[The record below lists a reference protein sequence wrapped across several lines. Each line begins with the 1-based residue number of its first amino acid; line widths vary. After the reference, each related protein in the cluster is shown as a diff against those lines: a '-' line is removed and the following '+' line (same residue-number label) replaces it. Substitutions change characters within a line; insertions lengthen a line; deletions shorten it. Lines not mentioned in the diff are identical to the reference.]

1 MATLQ
6 SKKVNIVLDSNN
18 DIDLYDE
25 QIDTNKSI
33 SEQNKKD
40 IAKLKG
46 LIANN
51 DSEITLVKSQV
62 TALKNAKPVLT
73 QAEADKIRKD
83 IDNTIKTTNINT
95 TDLTNL
101 TNKVN
106 TNTTNIANTTNNLTN
121 LTTIV
126 KKIDQATTGGTYTSG
141 IGGGSGSGT
150 GLDTKIANLNTRLT
164 NDESD
169 INQLK
174 IDVSNNK
181 TSIGNLS
188 NQLSSFKTNVNSSIT
203 NINNKNG
210 IQDGRLTSLENKIN
224 SLNTQLNGS
233 GGSSSSGSIQSQ
245 IDSIKSDINTINN
258 TTIPSINNLTNNA
271 YNKALSAVNT
281 INNTIN
287 PKLTNLTTQLN
298 SVESDVDSI
307 SDAINNTIIPKINTN
322 TTNTTN
328 ITNNTNAINALK
340 KVIKPNVQDK
350 TINAG
355 GNTTINYDSTMD
367 LYSMQIKVLVKDTM
381 SGSRTINKYIN
392 AEGVCTLAYNS
403 KNSITLYNDADVQL
417 NFKIIVSI

>member
-40 IAKLKG
+40 IATLKG

-73 QAEADKIRKD
+73 QAEVDKIRKD
-83 IDNTIKTTNINT
+83 IDNAIKTTNINT
-95 TDLTNL
+95 TNLTNL

-126 KKIDQATTGGTYTSG
+126 KKIDQVTTGGTYTSG
-141 IGGGSGSGT
+141 SGDDGT
-150 GLDTKIANLNTRLT
+150 GLNTKIANLNTRLT

-188 NQLSSFKTNVNSSIT
+188 NQLSTFKTNVNSSIA

-233 GGSSSSGSIQSQ
+233 GGSSSSGSIKSQ
-245 IDSIKSDINTINN
+245 INSIKSDINTINN
-258 TTIPSINNLTNNA
+258 TTIPSINNLANNA

-307 SDAINNTIIPKINTN
+307 SDAINNTIISKIN
-322 TTNTTN
+322 TNTTN

-340 KVIKPNVQDK
+340 KVIKPNIQDK

-403 KNSITLYNDADVQL
+403 KNSITLYNDADAQL

>member
-6 SKKVNIVLDSNN
+6 SKNVNIVLDSNN
-18 DIDLYDE
+18 DVDLYDE
-25 QIDTNKSI
+25 QIDTNKSV

-40 IAKLKG
+40 IAILKG

-62 TALKNAKPVLT
+62 TTLKNAKPVLT

-121 LTTIV
+121 LTIVV

-141 IGGGSGSGT
+141 IGGGSSGSGT
-150 GLDTKIANLNTRLT
+150 GLNTKIANLNTRLT

-188 NQLSSFKTNVNSSIT
+188 NQLSSFKTNVNSSIA

-210 IQDGRLTSLENKIN
+210 VQDGRLTSLENKIN

-258 TTIPSINNLTNNA
+258 TTIQPINNLTNNA

-298 SVESDVDSI
+298 DVENDIDSI
-307 SDAINNTIIPKINTN
+307 LIPKIN
-322 TTNTTN
+322 TNTTN

-367 LYSMQIKVLVKDTM
+367 LYSMQIKVLVKDTI

>member
-18 DIDLYDE
+18 DVDLYDE

-33 SEQNKKD
+33 SEKNKKD
-40 IAKLKG
+40 IATLKG

-73 QAEADKIRKD
+73 QAEVDKIRKD

-121 LTTIV
+121 LTTVV
-126 KKIDQATTGGTYTSG
+126 KKIDQVTTGGTYTSG

-150 GLDTKIANLNTRLT
+150 GFDTKIANLNTRLT

-181 TSIGNLS
+181 TSIGGLS
-188 NQLSSFKTNVNSSIT
+188 NQLSSFKTNVNSSIA

-233 GGSSSSGSIQSQ
+233 GGSSSSGSVQSQ
-245 IDSIKSDINTINN
+245 INSIKSDINTINN

-287 PKLTNLTTQLN
+287 PKLTNLTSQLN
-298 SVESDVDSI
+298 NVENDIDSI
-307 SDAINNTIIPKINTN
+307 SDT
-322 TTNTTN
+322 
-328 ITNNTNAINALK
+328 TNNTNAINALK

-417 NFKIIVSI
+417 DFKIIISI

>member
-6 SKKVNIVLDSNN
+6 SKNVNIVLDSNN
-18 DIDLYDE
+18 DVDLYDE

-40 IAKLKG
+40 IAILKG

-51 DSEITLVKSQV
+51 NSEITLVKSQV

-73 QAEADKIRKD
+73 QAEVYKIRKD
-83 IDNTIKTTNINT
+83 IDNATKIANTNTTNLINLTNQVHTNTTNISNT
-95 TDLTNL
+95 TNDLTNL
-101 TNKVN
+101 T
-106 TNTTNIANTTNNLTN
+106 I
-121 LTTIV
+121 IV
-126 KKIDQATTGGTYTSG
+126 KKLDQVTTGGTYTSG
-141 IGGGSGSGT
+141 SGDNGT
-150 GLDTKIANLNTRLT
+150 GLNTKIANLNTRLT
-164 NDESD
+164 KDESD

-174 IDVSNNK
+174 IDVSNNE
-181 TSIGNLS
+181 TSIGELS
-188 NQLSSFKTNVNSSIT
+188 NQLFSFKTNVNSSIA

-210 IQDGRLTSLENKIN
+210 VQDSRLTSLENKIN
-224 SLNTQLNGS
+224 SLNTL
-233 GGSSSSGSIQSQ
+233 QSQ
-245 IDSIKSDINTINN
+245 INSIKSDINTINN
-258 TTIPSINNLTNNA
+258 TTIPSINNLTDNA

-287 PKLTNLTTQLN
+287 PKLTNLTSQLN
-298 SVESDVDSI
+298 DVENDIDSI
-307 SDAINNTIIPKINTN
+307 LGTINNTIIPKIN
-322 TTNTTN
+322 TNTTN